1 MSEKMFKLPDSPAGS
16 GVWTPRM
23 STVVAA
29 GGSDGAEVLLVST
42 LWGDQFY
49 PAAHVREFALALLA
63 AADASE
69 ETP

>member
-1 MSEKMFKLPDSPAGS
+1 MSEKTFNLPESPEGS
-16 GVWTPRM
+16 GVWTSPM

-49 PAAHVREFALALLA
+49 PAADVREFALALLA

-69 ETP
+69 VSS